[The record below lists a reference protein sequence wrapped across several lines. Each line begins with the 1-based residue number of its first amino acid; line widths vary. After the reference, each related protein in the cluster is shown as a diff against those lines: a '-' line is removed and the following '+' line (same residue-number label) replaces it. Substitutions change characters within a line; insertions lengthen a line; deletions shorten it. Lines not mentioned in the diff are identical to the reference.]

1 MGQKRIVEKRWME
14 FFSDPSQWWDHRTAK
29 VTASYPDF
37 THKKTQAALWL
48 DGRLKPPWVEARLAA
63 MAPRT
68 VKLNISHWNS
78 RFARYA
84 KAGQFEK
91 TLELFQQMQQSN
103 IIPDSFTFVHV
114 LKACANLQALEE
126 GRCIHT
132 QVIQSGVESNPYVGS
147 SLVNMYAKC
156 GSIEDAWRV
165 FNRMPSHDVVSWNAM
180 IMGHV
185 RCGQGQK
192 ALELYQKMEREGVQP
207 VPLTFVGVLNACA
220 SVAALKEGKCVHE
233 HIIQSGCESDVFVAS
248 SLVDMYAKCGS
259 IEDAWRVFNRIPI
272 RNVVAWNAMILGLVK
287 CGQGQKA
294 LELYQQMQHE
304 GVKPG
309 PLTFV
314 GLLNACAT
322 LSVLEDGK
330 RVHEQTIQSGCES
343 DIFVASSLIN
353 MYAKCGSIE
362 DAQRVFNKMPTRDVV
377 SWSTMILGYVKC
389 GQGQKALEL
398 SQQMQHEGVQPVP
411 ATFLGMLNACASV
424 AALEEG
430 RHVHEQIIESSCE
443 SDAFVSS
450 SLINMYAKCGSL
462 EDAWRVFNRIPVH
475 TTISW
480 NAMLGGCAMHGC
492 AQQALGCF
500 EQMCHEGVD
509 MDRVTFIALL
519 SACGHAGLR
528 DEGLHYF
535 ESMCLVYSIPAGVE
549 HYACMVDLHGRAGH
563 LHDAEDLMKE
573 MHCQP
578 NASVWMAL
586 LSACRVYGSVEMVDH
601 IAKQVLELDCG
612 NSAGHSS

>member
-1 MGQKRIVEKRWME
+1 
-14 FFSDPSQWWDHRTAK
+14 
-29 VTASYPDF
+29 
-37 THKKTQAALWL
+37 
-48 DGRLKPPWVEARLAA
+48 

-91 TLELFQQMQQSN
+91 TLELFRQMQQSN

-132 QVIQSGVESNPYVGS
+132 QVIQSGFESNLYVGS

-165 FNRMPSHDVVSWNAM
+165 FNRIPSHDAVSWNAM

-207 VPLTFVGVLNACA
+207 V
-220 SVAALKEGKCVHE
+220 
-233 HIIQSGCESDVFVAS
+233 
-248 SLVDMYAKCGS
+248 
-259 IEDAWRVFNRIPI
+259 
-272 RNVVAWNAMILGLVK
+272 
-287 CGQGQKA
+287 
-294 LELYQQMQHE
+294 
-304 GVKPG
+304 

-411 ATFLGMLNACASV
+411 TTFLGMLNACASV

-462 EDAWRVFNRIPVH
+462 EDAWRVFNRIPIH

-535 ESMCLVYSIPAGVE
+535 ESMCLVYSIPAAVE

-563 LHDAEDLMKE
+563 LHDAEDLIKE
-573 MHCQP
+573 MHCEP

-586 LSACRVYGSVEMVDH
+586 LSACRVYGSVEMVDR

-612 NSAGHSS
+612 NSADHSS

>member
-1 MGQKRIVEKRWME
+1 
-14 FFSDPSQWWDHRTAK
+14 
-29 VTASYPDF
+29 
-37 THKKTQAALWL
+37 
-48 DGRLKPPWVEARLAA
+48 
-63 MAPRT
+63 
-68 VKLNISHWNS
+68 
-78 RFARYA
+78 
-84 KAGQFEK
+84 
-91 TLELFQQMQQSN
+91 
-103 IIPDSFTFVHV
+103 
-114 LKACANLQALEE
+114 
-126 GRCIHT
+126 
-132 QVIQSGVESNPYVGS
+132 
-147 SLVNMYAKC
+147 
-156 GSIEDAWRV
+156 
-165 FNRMPSHDVVSWNAM
+165 
-180 IMGHV
+180 
-185 RCGQGQK
+185 
-192 ALELYQKMEREGVQP
+192 
-207 VPLTFVGVLNACA
+207 
-220 SVAALKEGKCVHE
+220 
-233 HIIQSGCESDVFVAS
+233 
-248 SLVDMYAKCGS
+248 MYAKCGS

-362 DAQRVFNKMPTRDVV
+362 DAQRVFNKMPIRDVV

-389 GQGQKALEL
+389 GRGQKALEL

-462 EDAWRVFNRIPVH
+462 EDAWRVFNRIPIH

-535 ESMCLVYSIPAGVE
+535 ESMCLVYSIPAAVE

-563 LHDAEDLMKE
+563 LHEAEDLMKE
-573 MHCQP
+573 MHCEP

-601 IAKQVLELDCG
+601 IAKQVLELDRG